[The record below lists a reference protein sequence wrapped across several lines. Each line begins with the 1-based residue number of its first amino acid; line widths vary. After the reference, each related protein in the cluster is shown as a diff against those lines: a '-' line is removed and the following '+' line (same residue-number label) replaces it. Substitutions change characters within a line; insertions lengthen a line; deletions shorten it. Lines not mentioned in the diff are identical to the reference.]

1 MKTDLWACCAFGHG
15 RCIAG
20 VNLDRIVWDARR
32 TLIQGGALRPV
43 IILSL
48 HSSASAADR
57 YAERLGAL
65 IGSGWFIASG
75 SAQNEAQQMEESE

>member
-1 MKTDLWACCAFGHG
+1 MKTDLWACCAFGNG

-20 VNLDRIVWDARR
+20 ANLDRITRDARR
-32 TLIQGGALRPV
+32 TIVQGEALRPV
-43 IILSL
+43 IVLSL
-48 HSSASAADR
+48 HSSPTAADR
-57 YAERLGAL
+57 YAERLGAM